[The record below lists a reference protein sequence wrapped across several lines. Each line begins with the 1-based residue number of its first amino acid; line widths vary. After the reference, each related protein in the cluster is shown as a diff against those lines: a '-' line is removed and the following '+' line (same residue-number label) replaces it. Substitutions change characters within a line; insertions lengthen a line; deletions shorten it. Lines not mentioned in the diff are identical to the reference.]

1 MTRALFMAVTAVF
14 TLLLL
19 PHSSFAQSDGKAE
32 WDRLVEAAKKEGTV
46 AVGGPIDPAARI
58 YLSRAWQKDF
68 PSIEFNYSVGGGFDW
83 GNKVKFERS
92 NGKYLWDV
100 YLDGPNTTIYQ
111 FAQEGVFVAL
121 DSIFVLPELKDPKTF
136 RRPMGDMFMDH
147 GRKMMA
153 MFSTPSTIW
162 YNAKKVDP
170 VKVEKLGLEIL
181 FDPAL
186 KGRIAW
192 GDPRTAGPGSNYAA
206 MLYVLLGKEGLRRI
220 VVDQEA
226 VFYSRPTQV
235 TEALMRGK
243 ADITIAH
250 QMSEIEKYREAGID
264 VDLRPIGTDAKRAYL
279 AAGGA
284 VLAVFQPAA
293 HPNAAK
299 LFANWILTRAQQ
311 QGFGKAMVVDSARID
326 VEPASPPP
334 MRYVPSEKYV
344 ESQKEHMLK
353 TRDEAMAYIRELR
366 PQ

>member
-1 MTRALFMAVTAVF
+1 MSRRLSAAFAIVF
-14 TLLLL
+14 LIISTL
-19 PHSSFAQSDGKAE
+19 PAHAQSA
-32 WDRLVEAAKKEGTV
+32 WDSLVAAAKKEGQVT
-46 AVGGPIDPAARI
+46 VGGPIDPAARI

-68 PSIEFNYSVGGGFDW
+68 PDIEFNYAVGGGFDW

-100 YLDGPNTTIYQ
+100 YLDGPNTTIYE
-111 FAQEGVFVAL
+111 FAKTGVFTDL
-121 DSIFVLPELKDPKTF
+121 LPLLVLPDLKDPKTY
-136 RRPMGDMFMDH
+136 RRPMDDMFMDH
-147 GRKMMA
+147 NKRMMA

-170 VKVEKLGLEIL
+170 AKVERLGLEIL

-192 GDPRTAGPGSNYAA
+192 ADPRTAGPGSNYAA
-206 MLYVLLGKEGLRRI
+206 MLYVLLGKEGLKKI
-220 VVDQEA
+220 VVDQQA

-243 ADITIAH
+243 ADVTIAH
-250 QMSEIEKYREAGID
+250 QMSEMERYREAGID
-264 VDLRPIGTDAKRAYL
+264 IDLRPIGTDAKRAYL

-299 LFANWILTRAQQ
+299 LFANWILTREQQ
-311 QGFGKAMVVDSARID
+311 QGFGKAMVVDSARLD
-326 VEPASPPP
+326 VEPASPAP
-334 MRYVPSEKYV
+334 MRYMPSEKYV
-344 ESQKEHMLK
+344 ESQKERMLP